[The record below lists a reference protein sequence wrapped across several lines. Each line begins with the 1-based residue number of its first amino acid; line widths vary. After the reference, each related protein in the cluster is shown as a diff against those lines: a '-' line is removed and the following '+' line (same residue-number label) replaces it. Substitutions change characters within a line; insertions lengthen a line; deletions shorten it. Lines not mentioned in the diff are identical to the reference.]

1 MNIDLIEQE
10 PLDEYNAVM
19 TKVVLSQV
27 ESQCIL
33 ARLAI
38 KALGRPGLD
47 TDLEFVGSGEHWV
60 LMWTYP
66 ALTLEA
72 TRVLVAGMLQST

>member
-1 MNIDLIEQE
+1 MNIELIDQE
-10 PLDEYNAVM
+10 PLDEPNIVM

-38 KALGRPGLD
+38 KALGRPGAN
-47 TDLEFVGSGEHWV
+47 TDLAFFGSGEHWT

-66 ALTLEA
+66 TLTLEA
-72 TRVLVAGMLQST
+72 TRALITGMIQSA